1 MGPPSDD
8 TAMNEPLTVLAAVQ
22 LLEAEGYTTPITV
35 LPDGTIRCGSCAQ
48 TCAIQ
53 NALVDRVYRFEGA
66 SDPDDE
72 AIVLG
77 LRCPQC
83 DAKSVLVSAFGP
95 NAEPAVLQQLVML
108 DARFREE

>member
-1 MGPPSDD
+1 MISYW
-8 TAMNEPLTVLAAVQ
+8 Q
-22 LLEAEGYTTPITV
+22 
-35 LPDGTIRCGSCAQ
+35 
-48 TCAIQ
+48 
-53 NALVDRVYRFEGA
+53 
-66 SDPDDE
+66 

>member
-1 MGPPSDD
+1 MGPSSDE
-8 TAMNEPLTVLAAVQ
+8 TAMNAPLTVLAAVQ

-35 LPDGTIRCGSCAQ
+35 QPDGTIQCGACSE

-53 NALVDRVYRFEGA
+53 NVQVDRVYRFEGA

-95 NAEPAVLQQLVML
+95 NAEPAVLQQLVLL

>member
-1 MGPPSDD
+1 MGSSSDD
-8 TAMNEPLTVLAAVQ
+8 TAMSAPLTVLDAVQ

-35 LPDGTIRCGSCAQ
+35 RADGSIRCGACAE
-48 TCAIQ
+48 THALQ
-53 NALVDRVYRFEGA
+53 NALIDRVYRFEGA

-77 LRCPQC
+77 LRCPRC

-95 NAEPAVLQQLVML
+95 NAEPAVLQQLVLL

>member
-1 MGPPSDD
+1 MGSSTDGA
-8 TAMNEPLTVLAAVQ
+8 AMSAPLTVLAAVQ
-22 LLEAEGYTTPITV
+22 LLEADGYTTPIKV
-35 LPDGTIRCGSCAQ
+35 LPDGSIRCGSCAQ
-48 TCAIQ
+48 THAIKS
-53 NALVDRVYRFEGA
+53 ALVDRVFRFEGA

-77 LRCPQC
+77 LRCPHC

-95 NAEPAVLQQLVML
+95 NAEPAVLQQLVLL